1 MLRNLEALL
10 IVADKEASLLIS
22 GNGDVIEPQDS
33 IVAIGSGGSYALSA
47 AKALFDNSDLD
58 AEEIVKK
65 SLHIASEICIYTNSN
80 FTIEKLN
87 V

>member
-10 IVADKEASLLIS
+10 IVADKDVSLLIS

-33 IVAIGSGGSYALSA
+33 IIAIGSGGSFAQASAKSLYENTDLSA
-47 AKALFDNSDLD
+47 ED
-58 AEEIVKK
+58 IVKK

-80 FTIEKLN
+80 LTIEKIN